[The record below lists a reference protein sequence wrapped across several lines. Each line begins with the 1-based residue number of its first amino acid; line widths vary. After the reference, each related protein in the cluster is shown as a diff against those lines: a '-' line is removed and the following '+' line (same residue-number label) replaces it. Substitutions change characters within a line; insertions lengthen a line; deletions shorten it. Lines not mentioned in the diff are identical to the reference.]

1 MLGRRVPHQRGNRDD
16 GEKPFWISFADLM
29 TAMMVLF
36 LVAMCAALMQAKKET
51 AKALE
56 AQEAATRLQADL
68 EKARRELEEE
78 KRRRNLRRERRE
90 ARISAFQEKVREIVV
105 QYPGISFDAARNA
118 INFGPRAHFESGRH
132 DLSRDQVMTL
142 RRFVPELLEKVH
154 QELDPSDRWLKRIV
168 VEGFTDDRGGYL
180 YNLNLSLQRSQRVIC
195 GLLAKEWIT
204 YVSAPRPVPAPAVA
218 GWPAGAGPGPSP
230 LPPQFIP
237 RAEKLDPLGDREE
250 FLIRSLFFVGGYSSN
265 SQKASR
271 EESRRIE
278 LRIEFF
284 ELDVDDAE
292 RAADLKPAIGEVGPC
307 RLGAR

>member
-1 MLGRRVPHQRGNRDD
+1 MLGRRVSLRRGNRDD

-36 LVAMCAALMQAKKET
+36 LVAMCAAWMQAKEET

-56 AQEAATRLQADL
+56 AQKAATRLKADL
-68 EKARRELEEE
+68 EKARQELEEE
-78 KRRRNLRRERRE
+78 KKKRNLRRDQRE
-90 ARISAFQEKVREIVV
+90 ARIAAFQAKVREIVV
-105 QYPGISFDAARNA
+105 QYPGINFDAARNA

-132 DLSRDQVMTL
+132 DLTRDQVMTL
-142 RRFVPELLEKVH
+142 RRFVPELLEKVNM
-154 QELDPSDRWLKRIV
+154 ELDPSDRWLKRFV

-204 YVSAPRPVPAPAVA
+204 YVTVPRPAQAPAVA
-218 GWPAGAGPGPSP
+218 GWTGPQERVPSAAT
-230 LPPQFIP
+230 QQIP

-250 FLIRSLFFVGGYSSN
+250 YLIRSLFFVGGYSSN
-265 SQKASR
+265 SQRASR

-292 RAADLKPAIGEVGPC
+292 RAAELRPVVGEVGPC
-307 RLGAR
+307 RLEAR